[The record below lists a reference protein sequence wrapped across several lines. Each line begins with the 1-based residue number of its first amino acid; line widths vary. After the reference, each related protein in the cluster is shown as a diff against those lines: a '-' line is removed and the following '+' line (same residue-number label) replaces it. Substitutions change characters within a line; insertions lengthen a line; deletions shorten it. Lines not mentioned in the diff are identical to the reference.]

1 MIWCLR
7 SCGRLQCPTAL
18 TTHTNHHHHHH
29 RRSHRSRLP
38 ETRTGETRPDRSE
51 RSAWKNSLNTSRST
65 KGTDCATLD
74 PSFSSASPRDQ
85 IPGNKLKLVDRHW
98 SCILVSQRT
107 SFFGLHYCPTE
118 PPSPACDPLQ
128 SSANDWSTG
137 DCHLQVAFSLRI
149 ASRLPINEVCR
160 GGSIPTLELTYKPC
174 RHCSPPTPA
183 PPPLSRL
190 IDSESGV
197 FLTEFETLDGA
208 DTAVDNAAVDTPGP
222 WHADCECKC
231 SCRSERRCC
240 QAELAV
246 LFLIPKEIKHQ
257 PNEHILWPVPPAKR
271 PKKPPQLTGVTLAEH
286 GLPTMQAMADDCGRR
301 GRGRLP
307 EHDSRVAVHQSLLL
321 SSFDQ
326 SPYLDLKITEPSLQL
341 EWQSGR

>member
-1 MIWCLR
+1 MPGSAAASASDSHQFHQVR
-7 SCGRLQCPTAL
+7 ARGRLPGIKMMNPD
-18 TTHTNHHHHHH
+18 HTIPSIITKHGKPSYPAPPLWPATVPD
-29 RRSHRSRLP
+29 RTYYAYQPPPPPPPPPPVAPIEASRDTDWRDP
-38 ETRTGETRPDRSE
+38 TRPKRE
-51 RSAWKNSLNTSRST
+51 
-65 KGTDCATLD
+65 
-74 PSFSSASPRDQ
+74 
-85 IPGNKLKLVDRHW
+85 
-98 SCILVSQRT
+98 
-107 SFFGLHYCPTE
+107 
-118 PPSPACDPLQ
+118 
-128 SSANDWSTG
+128 SSANDWGTG
-137 DCHLQVAFSLRI
+137 DCHLRVAFSLRI

-183 PPPLSRL
+183 PPRV

-197 FLTEFETLDGA
+197 FLTEFETA
-208 DTAVDNAAVDTPGP
+208 DNAAVDTPGP

-231 SCRSERRCC
+231 TCRCERRRC

-257 PNEHILWPVPPAKR
+257 PNEHILCPVPPAKR

-286 GLPTMQAMADDCGRR
+286 GLPTMQARADDYGRC

-307 EHDSRVAVHQSLLL
+307 DYDSRLAVHQSLLF
-321 SSFDQ
+321 SFDQ